1 MRPIATDTHD
11 FPSLRRDGK
20 IYVDK
25 TMFVHRLVSDADTKL
40 FFMSRPR
47 RFGKSLTVSALKALF
62 SARRELFKGLYID
75 KTDWKWEK
83 YPITHFEFND
93 LETTSLETFEKSLA
107 WHLERKLS
115 EAGHQYDKSISPADN
130 FGMAID
136 ALAVQKDDNG
146 NDIHKGVVILID
158 EYDAPVGHALGDVAF
173 AEAIRD
179 RLSAV
184 YSQMK
189 NRTGDIRFL
198 FMTGVSKFTRISV
211 FSALNNL
218 VDVSQDAEFAT
229 MFGYTEE
236 ELSANFDEHL
246 RAHAEKMGKSYEEYR
261 EEMKRWYNGFRFS
274 PEVETTVYN
283 PVSVAL
289 TLTKKAKSGF
299 KATWA
304 TTGRPSMLMNYL
316 KREDVLDIDYENVPN
331 VAASEFDIAELRRLT
346 PKAML
351 YQSGYLTIRD
361 YDPDSESY
369 TLGVPDEEVRRDLAE
384 FMTGVA
390 ADESTAWA
398 GSLGKKFLGADWPS
412 FSVGLRSLYAH
423 LPYGPREGEVQE
435 FSYER
440 VLYTLLAS
448 QGVEVVSEDRQS
460 NGRADVVAK
469 HKKGIYIFE
478 LKVDEPI
485 DKAFRQIREKKYAE
499 PYLADGRPIWLIGL
513 SFDSHTRHLVD
524 FAAVSYGD
532 AEAATTQTRRDENAC
547 AVKCRFGALPDV
559 VGKTSS

>member
-1 MRPIATDTHD
+1 MRLLATDTHD

-25 TMFVHRLVSDADTKL
+25 TMFIHRLVAGNDTKL

-62 SARRELFKGLYID
+62 SGRRELFEGLYID

-83 YPITHFEFND
+83 YPIIHFEFND
-93 LETTSLETFEKSLA
+93 LTTISLEEFERSLA
-107 WHLERKLS
+107 WHVERKLS
-115 EAGHQYDKSISPADN
+115 EAGYTYDKSLSPADN

-136 ALAVQKDDNG
+136 SLAVGRAACPQAAARRVEDNAPDQSG
-146 NDIHKGVVILID
+146 KGVVILID
-158 EYDAPVGHALGDVAF
+158 EYDAPVGHCLDDIAK
-173 AEAIRD
+173 AEAVRD

-189 NRTGDIRFL
+189 NRTGDIKFL
-198 FMTGVSKFTRISV
+198 FMTGVSKFTRLSV

-218 VDVSQDAEFAT
+218 VDVSQRSEYAT

-236 ELSANFDEHL
+236 ELSANFEEHL
-246 RAHAEKMGKSYEEYR
+246 RAHAEKMGKSYEDYR
-261 EEMKRWYNGFRFS
+261 AEMKRWYNGFRFS
-274 PEVETTVYN
+274 PDVETTVYN
-283 PVSVAL
+283 PISVAL
-289 TLTKKAKSGF
+289 TLYAKSPSGF

-316 KREDVLDIDYENVPN
+316 KREDVLAIDYENVPN
-331 VAASEFDIAELRRLT
+331 VAASEFDVAELRRLK

-351 YQSGYLTIRD
+351 YQSGYLTIKD

-412 FSVGLRSLYAH
+412 FFVGLRSLYAH
-423 LPYGPREGEVQE
+423 LPYGSKEGVVQE
-435 FSYER
+435 FSYAR
-440 VLYTLLAS
+440 VLHTLLAS

-460 NGRADVVAK
+460 NGRADIVAK

-485 DKAFRQIREKKYAE
+485 DKAFAQIREKKYAE

-513 SFDSHTRHLVD
+513 SFDSKTRHLVD
-524 FAAVSYGD
+524 FAAVPYG
-532 AEAATTQTRRDENAC
+532 N
-547 AVKCRFGALPDV
+547 
-559 VGKTSS
+559 S